1 VSGNGP
7 TNMPRVGSMKKP
19 SDLLADP
26 ADEGTAGRGSGEEIR
41 AVVFDLFDTL
51 VDLYMEKIPR
61 IEHRGF
67 AIPASARALH
77 AALPRRCGTDF
88 DTFASVLG
96 EIDREYRISHYKKG
110 IELPSVERFG
120 RLCDR
125 LGIADATL
133 PGLLAEVHMSLL
145 REQVAMPL
153 HHLGVVTELGQRV
166 RLGLCSN
173 FSHTPTARS
182 ILEDYG
188 LEVYLD
194 AIVIS
199 EEVGIRKPRD
209 EIFETVL
216 QLLGTEPGETLH
228 VGDDLGADVAGAAS
242 SGMRTAWVTRRVKDP
257 VAALESHDGPLPDY
271 QIEDLSELT
280 AILDPPA
287 PEAEDGR
294 EGQGGPG

>member
-1 VSGNGP
+1 
-7 TNMPRVGSMKKP
+7 
-19 SDLLADP
+19 
-26 ADEGTAGRGSGEEIR
+26 
-41 AVVFDLFDTL
+41 VFDLFDTL

-61 IEHRGF
+61 VEHRGF

-96 EIDREYRISHYKKG
+96 EIDREYRISHYKEG

-120 RLCDR
+120 RLCER

-153 HHLGVVTELGQRV
+153 HHLGVVTELGRNM

-173 FSHTPTARS
+173 FSHSPTARS

-188 LEVYLD
+188 LETYLD

-209 EIFETVL
+209 EIFGTVL
-216 QLLGTEPGETLH
+216 QQLGTEPGETLH
-228 VGDDLGADVAGAAS
+228 VGDDLGTDVAGAAS

-257 VAALESHDGPLPDY
+257 AAALASHDGPLPDY
-271 QIEDLSELT
+271 QIEDLSELS
-280 AILDPPA
+280 AILGPPVA
-287 PEAEDGR
+287 ESEDGG
-294 EGQGGPG
+294 EEQGGPG

>member
-1 VSGNGP
+1 MSGSEP
-7 TNMPRVGSMKKP
+7 TNRSRTESKMDP
-19 SDLLADP
+19 SDPP
-26 ADEGTAGRGSGEEIR
+26 AQLPEEASTGTRPVAEIR

-61 IEHRGF
+61 VEHRGF

-96 EIDREYRISHYKKG
+96 EIDREYRISHYKEG
-110 IELPSVERFG
+110 VELPSVERFG
-120 RLCDR
+120 TLCDR
-125 LGIADATL
+125 LGIMDATL

-153 HHLGVVTELGQRV
+153 HHLGVVTELGRNM

-173 FSHTPTARS
+173 FSHSPTAYS

-188 LEVYLD
+188 LDAYLD
-194 AIVIS
+194 VIVIS
-199 EEVGIRKPRD
+199 EEIGIRKPRE
-209 EIFETVL
+209 EIFGAVL
-216 QLLGTEPGETLH
+216 RQLGTEPAETLH

-257 VAALESHDGPLPDY
+257 AAVLESHDGPSPDF
-271 QIEDLSELT
+271 QIEDLAELT
-280 AILDPPA
+280 SILDLDASGA
-287 PEAEDGR
+287 PGGR
-294 EGQGGPG
+294 EEPEGLR